1 MILDFKISFLEVRII
16 GKFINRYNN
25 YNCIEKN
32 DTENIIE
39 LSHYTSNIDALVNIC
54 SGEFWAT
61 DIQDFGDKNE
71 GKLIL
76 HRVNEIVTN
85 LNQFTEKQREKLQI
99 LIGSSDAIDNFISEH
114 RTSVLSM
121 CLNINSEYMWKN
133 YAREN
138 GYNIIFDKRTFI
150 DTLHFYTAKGE
161 KKENHYIKHAK
172 IIYSVDEQ
180 VKIIEKE
187 IADMLSANEFGF
199 DDNSKV
205 EYILQHLM
213 YVGNFYKN
221 ESSLDERYIDEQE
234 YRILINTS
242 VPTPKYPEI
251 AEAIPK
257 YYYNEKNKKHYNI
270 LKFDRK
276 SIKEIIC
283 NSDEAKKSI
292 EKKIIDIPIR
302 MRNENK

>member
-1 MILDFKISFLEVRII
+1 MV
-16 GKFINRYNN
+16 KFISRYKN

-32 DTENIIE
+32 DTEDIIK
-39 LSHYTSNIDALVNIC
+39 LSHYTSNVDALVNIC
-54 SGEFWAT
+54 RGEFWAT

-76 HRVNEIVTN
+76 HQINEIITN
-85 LNQFTEKQREKLQI
+85 LKQLTEKQKEKI
-99 LIGSSDAIDNFISEH
+99 HNLIGSSDAIDNFISKH

-138 GYNIIFDKRTFI
+138 GYNIIFDKRNFV
-150 DTLHFYTAKGE
+150 DTLHFYTAKGK
-161 KKENHYIKHAK
+161 KKEGHYVKHAK
-172 IIYSVDEQ
+172 IIYSTDEQ
-180 VKIIEKE
+180 VKIIKEE
-187 IADMLSANEFGF
+187 IADMMSANGF
-199 DDNSKV
+199 DFDDIGKV

-213 YVGNFYKN
+213 YVGNFYKK

-234 YRILINTS
+234 YRILINTII
-242 VPTPKYPEI
+242 PTKNYPQNDEL
-251 AEAIPK
+251 IPK
-257 YYYNEKNKKHYNI
+257 YYYNDMNKKHYNI

-283 NSDEAKKSI
+283 NSDEAKKLI
-292 EKKIIDIPIR
+292 GNKITDIPIR
-302 MRNENK
+302 MRDKNK

>member
-1 MILDFKISFLEVRII
+1 M

-32 DTENIIE
+32 DAEDIIK
-39 LSHYTSNIDALVNIC
+39 LSHYTSNVDALTNIC
-54 SGEFWAT
+54 RGEFWAT

-76 HRVNEIVTN
+76 YRINEIVTN
-85 LNQFTEKQREKLQI
+85 LKQLTEEQKKKVHN

-133 YAREN
+133 YARGN
-138 GYNIIFDKRTFI
+138 GYNIIFDKRNFV

-161 KKENHYIKHAK
+161 KKEGHYVKHAK
-172 IIYSVDEQ
+172 IIYSTDEQ
-180 VKIIEKE
+180 VKIIEEE

-199 DDNSKV
+199 DDISKV

-213 YVGNFYKN
+213 YVGNFYKT

-251 AEAIPK
+251 AEAIPE
-257 YYYNEKNKKHYNI
+257 YRYNDKNKKHYNI

-276 SIKEIIC
+276 AIKEIIC

-292 EKKIIDIPIR
+292 ENKITDIPIR
-302 MRNENK
+302 MRNENN

>member
-1 MILDFKISFLEVRII
+1 M

-32 DTENIIE
+32 DTEDIIK
-39 LSHYTSNIDALVNIC
+39 LSHYTSNVDALVNIC

-76 HRVNEIVTN
+76 HRINEIVTN
-85 LNQFTEKQREKLQI
+85 LNQLTEEQKEKVHN

-133 YAREN
+133 YARGN
-138 GYNIIFDKRTFI
+138 GYNIIFDKRTFV

-161 KKENHYIKHAK
+161 KKEGHYVKHAK
-172 IIYSVDEQ
+172 IIYSIDEQ
-180 VKIIEKE
+180 VKIIEEE

-213 YVGNFYKN
+213 YVGNFYKK
-221 ESSLDERYIDEQE
+221 ESSLEERYIDEQE

-251 AEAIPK
+251 AEMIPK
-257 YYYNEKNKKHYNI
+257 YYYNDKNKKHYNI

-276 SIKEIIC
+276 AIKEIIC
-283 NSDEAKKSI
+283 NSNEAKKSI
-292 EKKIIDIPIR
+292 EKKITDIPIR
-302 MRNENK
+302 MRNENN